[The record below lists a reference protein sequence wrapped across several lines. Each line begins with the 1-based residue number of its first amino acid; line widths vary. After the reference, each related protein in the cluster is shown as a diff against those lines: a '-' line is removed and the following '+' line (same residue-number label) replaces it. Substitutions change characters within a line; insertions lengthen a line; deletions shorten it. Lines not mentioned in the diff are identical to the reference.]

1 MTKRIDFRRLT
12 RREVLGLL
20 GTTGAAITAIHCGGE
35 SPTSPSTVADA
46 TTTTTTTTS
55 AGTAAG
61 AGCAVTPTETIG
73 PYPSLVDLFRS
84 DIHEGKSGTMLTLKL
99 KVVNTN
105 SACAVV
111 PDANVEIWHVDAAGN
126 YSQYGSQT
134 GQTYLR
140 GIQTT
145 DANGEVTFTTIYPGW
160 YQGRATH
167 IHVEVTIGGVSRKV
181 TQIAFPESINN
192 AVHGSG
198 AYASRGTNP
207 LSNRAD
213 NIFADSLDSELV
225 TPTGDPASGYTASF
239 TIGIAL

>member
-1 MTKRIDFRRLT
+1 MLMPLATIRS
-12 RREVLGLL
+12 
-20 GTTGAAITAIHCGGE
+20 TAHR
-35 SPTSPSTVADA
+35 P
-46 TTTTTTTTS
+46 
-55 AGTAAG
+55 
-61 AGCAVTPTETIG
+61 
-73 PYPSLVDLFRS
+73 
-84 DIHEGKSGTMLTLKL
+84 
-99 KVVNTN
+99 
-105 SACAVV
+105 
-111 PDANVEIWHVDAAGN
+111 
-126 YSQYGSQT
+126 

-192 AVHGSG
+192 TVHGSG

-213 NIFADSLDSELV
+213 GIFADSLDSELV
-225 TPTGDPASGYTASF
+225 TPTGDPTSGYTAAF